1 MMTISG
7 IKSIGYYQDLAT
19 EDYYVK
25 GGEPPGVWAGIGAT
39 VLKLKEIIGDED
51 FANIMAGYSPKKK

>member
-1 MMTISG
+1 MMTIAG

-25 GGEPPGVWAGIGAT
+25 GVNHLAFGQGLAQP
-39 VLKLKEIIGDED
+39 
-51 FANIMAGYSPKKK
+51 S